1 MPRPGIDMG
10 MDWSPILLSLKLALV
25 TSLWLLLVS
34 LPILYGLHFSRS
46 RLKPV
51 FKALL
56 SLPLVLPPT
65 VLGYYLLLAFRPE
78 GMIGQASLNWLGYSL
93 IFSFGGL
100 VIGSLIFSL
109 PFMISPIISAL
120 EQLPHRYT
128 EAALTLGK
136 SKLDLFFRILLPNV
150 KGSIIAGM
158 ILSFAHT
165 LGEFGVVLM
174 IGGNLPGST
183 RVASIAIY
191 QEVEAMRYP
200 EADGYALLLLGLSLV
215 LLILV
220 FGLNRGKTTFP

>member
-1 MPRPGIDMG
+1 
-10 MDWSPILLSLKLALV
+10 MDWTPIFLSLKLALV
-25 TSLWLLLVS
+25 TSLLLLLVS
-34 LPILYGLHFSRS
+34 LPLLYGLHFSRS
-46 RLKPV
+46 RLKPI
-51 FKALL
+51 FKAFL

-65 VLGYYLLLAFRPE
+65 VLGYYLLLAFRSE
-78 GMIGQASLNWLGYSL
+78 GMIGQMSQEWLSYSL

-100 VIGSLIFSL
+100 VIGSVVFSL

-120 EQLPHRYT
+120 EQFPYQYT

-136 SKLDLFFRILLPNV
+136 SRPNFFFRILLPNV
-150 KGSIIAGM
+150 KGSILAGL

-200 EADGYALLLLGLSLV
+200 EADAYALILLGLSLI

-220 FGLNRGKTTFP
+220 FGINRGKTAFP